1 MMIWV
6 MIAILLLIAAIA
18 GGLLWRDEQQ
28 VIDLVQT
35 THKTMFAQ
43 QIRAA
48 RRVYLRGVYRNHP
61 HQHRLRAWA
70 IGLGVFSVALIA
82 LAVAIQ
88 LQGGFVDAAAEQL
101 LRNLALTTAAIAL
114 VVASYLAWV
123 VAAWTQ
129 RFLTEANAQ
138 GDPTDL
144 YFTPLDHVQRRFQ
157 YQRVITIS
165 VAIAALLIGVAGWTD
180 QLPELHQPARQSAAP
195 TQVPAASASSAGADQ
210 TQTPA
215 SSSSAASSSSWQ
227 RSVPG
232 TEYPID
238 AMKEAALAPASSLK
252 QLTTADLAALY
263 FAEYWTL
270 NGLQLSEIA
279 EYAASGSYSYQVVA
293 DSEQVLTAGDTLMV
307 FNDASSGKT
316 QHMFY
321 ALRNGDT
328 VSFQKMYNATDT
340 LYRLSEQYG
349 LRVVNGHAVPSGAEI
364 KDSREPLRQL
374 VTAFYSDKAFAAIK
388 QGVKR
393 EADVPF

>member
-70 IGLGVFSVALIA
+70 IGLSVFSVALIA

-101 LRNLALTTAAIAL
+101 LRNWALTAAAIAL

-144 YFTPLDHVQRRFQ
+144 YFTPLVHVKRRFH
-157 YQRVITIS
+157 YQQVAAIS
-165 VAIAALLIGVAGWTD
+165 VALAALMLGAAGWSGS
-180 QLPELHQPARQSAAP
+180 LPKLHQPTRQVMPSPA
-195 TQVPAASASSAGADQ
+195 PAASVSSSDQ

-215 SSSSAASSSSWQ
+215 ASSSDSAASSSSWQ

-388 QGVKR
+388 QGLKR
-393 EADVPF
+393 DSDVPF

>member
-1 MMIWV
+1 MVIWIMIGS
-6 MIAILLLIAAIA
+6 LLVIAAIC

-28 VIDLVQT
+28 VVDLVQT

-61 HQHRLRAWA
+61 KQHRMRAWA
-70 IGLGVFSVALIA
+70 TGLFTVAAVLLIA
-82 LAVAIQ
+82 AVAIQ
-88 LQGGFVDAAAEQL
+88 LQGGMVDAASEQQ
-101 LRNLALTTAAIAL
+101 LRNLALTIAAAAL
-114 VVASYLAWV
+114 VAACVLALM

-144 YFTPLDHVQRRFQ
+144 YFTPLVHVKRRFQ
-157 YQRVITIS
+157 YQRVAAIS
-165 VAIAALLIGVAGWTD
+165 VALAALFLGAAGWSGA
-180 QLPELHQPARQSAAP
+180 LPALHQPTRQVMPSP
-195 TQVPAASASSAGADQ
+195 VPAAGTSSSAQ

-215 SSSSAASSSSWQ
+215 ASSSAAAASSSWQ

-238 AMKEAALAPASSLK
+238 AMKEAALAPASSLSK
-252 QLTTADLAALY
+252 LDPADLAALY

-279 EYAASGSYSYQVVA
+279 DYAASGSYSYQVVV
-293 DSEQVLTAGDTLMV
+293 DQDQVLTAGDTLMV
-307 FNDASSGKT
+307 FNDASSNT
-316 QHMFY
+316 PQHMFY

-328 VSFQKMYNATDT
+328 VSFMKMYNATDT

-349 LRVVNGHAVPSGAEI
+349 LRVVNGHAVPAGAEI

-374 VTAFYSDKAFAAIK
+374 VTAFASDAAFATIK
-388 QGVKR
+388 QGLKR
-393 EADVPF
+393 EADVPY